1 MKPAIHPAFLALSFA
16 LATPHALPAQADHA
30 ASIMAG
36 ISNRGRNPTQPY
48 VTAGDRAY
56 LIGTQDGNFPDMG
69 DHVPGEMAGLWV
81 HPIKLIDGFR
91 AEVVDL
97 ATNRDTALSN
107 STEFVTY
114 PYGTRLR
121 YGRVLD
127 SLDVERFQFSPD
139 GRPGVVV
146 QYIFRNAD
154 RSRAAAAPSI
164 AVKTD
169 LRPVWFSEH
178 LGITDARTRSH
189 GSARERCL
197 RRPRHR
203 PPLVLR
209 LGRRRSRRRTGGPP
223 TRPRST
229 RAAWASRPPRATV
242 ALGRSRGAAPR

>member
-1 MKPAIHPAFLALSFA
+1 MKPAIPPALLALSLA
-16 LATPHALPAQADHA
+16 LASPRALAAQGDNA
-30 ASIMAG
+30 APVMAG
-36 ISNRGRNPTQPY
+36 ISNRGLNPTRPY

-69 DHVPGEMAGLWV
+69 DHVPGEMGGLWV

-91 AEVVDL
+91 AEIVDL
-97 ATNRDTALSN
+97 ATSRDTTLAKSIEL
-107 STEFVTY
+107 VTY

-146 QYIFRNAD
+146 QYIFTN
-154 RSRAAAAPSI
+154 SAARERRLRVQF

-178 LGITDARTRSH
+178 LGIADARD
-189 GSARERCL
+189 
-197 RRPRHR
+197 
-203 PPLVLR
+203 
-209 LGRRRSRRRTGGPP
+209 
-223 TRPRST
+223 
-229 RAAWASRPPRATV
+229 TV
-242 ALGRSRGAAPR
+242 AWSPANGFFVAHDTGHP